1 MGANEEIEMML
12 WEYMDGACSEA
23 DRQRI
28 SLLIERDDV
37 WKQKYGELLALQA
50 EITNSLQSEQP
61 SLRFTKNV
69 MEAVANVK
77 VAPATKQYINKN
89 IIRGIAAFFIITI
102 TTLLGYALATANW
115 SAGSTDTLS
124 KLNLNKI
131 NFSNYF
137 NSSTLNIIIAV
148 NVALGLVLL
157 DSFLRR
163 KSTKVSGQ

>member
-1 MGANEEIEMML
+1 METNEEIEMML
-12 WEYMDGACSEA
+12 WEYMDGTCCEA
-23 DRQRI
+23 DMQRI
-28 SLLIERDDV
+28 SILIERDEV
-37 WKQKYGELLALQA
+37 WKQKYGELTALQA
-50 EITNSLQSEQP
+50 NLADNLQLEQP
-61 SLRFTKNV
+61 SMRFTKNV

-102 TTLLGYALATANW
+102 TTLLGYALATADW
-115 SAGSTDTLS
+115 DAGSTNTLS

-131 NFSNYF
+131 NFSSYF
-137 NSSTLNIIIAV
+137 HSSTLYIIIAV